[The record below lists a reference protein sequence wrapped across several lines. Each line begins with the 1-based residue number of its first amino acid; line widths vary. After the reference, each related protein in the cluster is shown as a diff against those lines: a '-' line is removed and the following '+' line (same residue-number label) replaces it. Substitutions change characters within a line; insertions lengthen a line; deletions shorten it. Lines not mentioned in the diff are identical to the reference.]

1 MISDPKGTL
10 KLEDFCRKAATLGF
24 DGIGVAPYE
33 KLGQEIRHLQL
44 WLQKGC
50 QAGMSYMERNVDKRE
65 DPRLL
70 VENAHSLI
78 VTLTNYFHP
87 FRQAE
92 GIPVIARYA
101 YGKDYHKIVKEK
113 LEQLKGQ
120 IAGRCFVDSAPV
132 LEHEWAR
139 RAGLGW
145 VGKNTLLINRE
156 KGSFCFIGII
166 ITPEKF
172 DRYHIPFDK
181 NYCGNCNR
189 CIEACP
195 TGALAPYQ
203 LDARKCI
210 SYHTIEN
217 KGEYPEFVKQKAGER
232 IFGCDICQEVCP
244 WNSRAKMHQVA
255 AFLPSPERLNLQ
267 KENWKK
273 MDEFTF
279 ARLFKD
285 TPLERT
291 GLVRILRNLSDA

>member
-1 MISDPKGTL
+1 MISDPEGIV
-10 KLEDFCRKAATLGF
+10 KLEDFCQRARGLGF
-24 DGIGVAPYE
+24 DAVGVARSE
-33 KLGQEIRHLQL
+33 KLVREVQYLRL
-44 WLQKGC
+44 WLERGC
-50 QAGMSYMERNVDKRE
+50 QAGMSYMERNVEKRE

-70 VENAHSLI
+70 VEHAQSVI

-87 FRQAE
+87 FRQTE
-92 GIPVIARYA
+92 KIPLIARYA
-101 YGKDYHKIVKEK
+101 YGKDYHIVVKEK
-113 LEQLKGQ
+113 LKQLQGQ
-120 IAGRCFVDSAPV
+120 MKGRCFVDSAPV

-145 VGKNTLLINRE
+145 TGKNTLLINRE

-172 DRYHIPFDK
+172 DRYSDPFEK

-195 TGALAPYQ
+195 TGALTPYQ

-217 KGEYPEFVKQKAGER
+217 KGDYPEALKQKAGRR
-232 IFGCDICQEVCP
+232 IFGCDTCQEVCP
-244 WNSRAKMHQVA
+244 WNSRAKIHRLPE
-255 AFLPSPERLNLQ
+255 FLPSLERLNLS
-267 KENWKK
+267 KEDWKQ

-279 ARLFKD
+279 LRLFKN

-291 GLVRILRNLSDA
+291 GLNKILRNLPVV